1 MWYKWKEASQGTG
14 SKGKKI
20 IDIKVYRMIQ
30 WGMVAG
36 KNKSE
41 RQKKKERKNEER
53 NLI

>member
-41 RQKKKERKNEER
+41 RQKKKKKERMKNE
-53 NLI
+53 I